1 MSWKKILKNSK
12 IESASSFEELKR
24 ILEEEEIRFGSEDTN
39 TDKDGKDIYP
49 KGAIEGKLWKP
60 EYIDRIEIKMRNV
73 LKQDWDNENQF
84 TNALNNL
91 FRKYTRTGG
100 LRDKAVALWLE
111 DDEFV
116 KKIKHEALKENI
128 RVVAR
133 NSAKDV
139 MGMNRR

>member
-24 ILEEEEIRFGSEDTN
+24 ILEEEEIRFGSEATN
-39 TDKDGKDIYP
+39 TDKDGKDISP

-116 KKIKHEALKENI
+116 KKVKYEALKENI
-128 RVVAR
+128 RVMAR